1 MSLILTIETSGQI
14 CSVALF
20 EKNQLI
26 DSREIMEQGAHSAK
40 LTLLIQ
46 EVLKKNNYS
55 IKNLKAV
62 GISIGPG
69 SYTGLRIGLS
79 TAKGICFGLDIPLIS
94 ISTLRIMMEEVKLLK
109 TSDYYL
115 SMMDARRMEVYA
127 TIFNKNGETIL
138 EEGAYI
144 LTENPFENYLKK
156 NIIVYGNGA
165 NKWDWTK
172 ENLERFIENISPRAK
187 FMGNLVYEKFL
198 NKNFEDLVLSEPAY
212 LKEYQGK

>member
-20 EKNQLI
+20 ENNQLI

-55 IKNLKAV
+55 IKNLKAI

-94 ISTLRIMMEEVKLLK
+94 ISTLRIMMEEVKVLE
-109 TSDYYL
+109 TSDYYI

-127 TIFNKNGETIL
+127 AIFNKNGETIL

-144 LTENPFENYLKK
+144 LTENPFDNYLKK
-156 NIIVYGNGA
+156 NILVFGNGA
-165 NKWDWTK
+165 NKWDWAN

>member
-127 TIFNKNGETIL
+127 AIFNKNGETIL

-144 LTENPFENYLKK
+144 LTENPFENYLEK